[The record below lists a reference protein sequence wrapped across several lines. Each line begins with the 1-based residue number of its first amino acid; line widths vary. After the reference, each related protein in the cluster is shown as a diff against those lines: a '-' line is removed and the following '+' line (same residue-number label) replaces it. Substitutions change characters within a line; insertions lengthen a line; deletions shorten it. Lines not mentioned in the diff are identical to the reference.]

1 MCMPVYVSNSIFYEK
16 GQSRMKCVENYD
28 ASTKDAS
35 RKFLDLLIYRRN
47 LLWNTYFLKFLLNFP
62 DFS

>member
-1 MCMPVYVSNSIFYEK
+1 MFPIAFSVKK
-16 GQSRMKCVENYD
+16 GQSRMKCVEKYNVSAKG
-28 ASTKDAS
+28 ASQ
-35 RKFLDLLIYRRN
+35 KFLCMLIYRRN